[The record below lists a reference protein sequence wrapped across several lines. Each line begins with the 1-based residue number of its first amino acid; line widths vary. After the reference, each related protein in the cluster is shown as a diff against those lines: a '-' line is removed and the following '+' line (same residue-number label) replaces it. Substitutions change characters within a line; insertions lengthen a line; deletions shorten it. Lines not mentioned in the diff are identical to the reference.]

1 MVTTAEVHLWEHHVG
16 VVYWDKERQVASFEY
31 EPSFLNTGLKVAP
44 ITMPL
49 TDDIYFFPDLSPR
62 TFMGLPGM
70 LAEALPDAFGRA
82 LLDNWLATQGRQ
94 DANPVERLCFQGQRS
109 MGALEFAPSKERIL
123 NTQQAIEVGSL
134 VEAAGEALHNKES
147 FVTNI
152 SKSDEAMLDI
162 IRVGTSAGGQR
173 AKAVIAYNDA
183 TGEVRSGQTT
193 APEEFDYWL
202 IKLDGVDYV
211 ARTSSAVL
219 SDPMHFGE
227 IEYVHYLVA
236 KAAGINMTECR
247 LYREHN
253 RAHFMTRRFDRV
265 NGHKLHMQTLCGIA
279 HHDFNMLH
287 AYSYEQAFGIMRR
300 LRLTYPEAEEF
311 YRRMVFNV
319 VARNQD
325 DHTKNISFLMNR
337 KGEWRLSP
345 AYDMSWAYNPN
356 GGWTATHQMSIN
368 NKWDNITR
376 EDLLA
381 VASEM
386 NIKGAKKIIDQV
398 VEAVAQWPRLARE
411 NSDIPQATIDLIERT
426 HVYV

>member
-1 MVTTAEVHLWEHHVG
+1 MVTTAEVYLWEHHVG
-16 VVYWDKERQVASFEY
+16 TVFWNEAQQVASFEY
-31 EPSFLNTGLKVAP
+31 EPSFLGKGLKVAP

-49 TDDIYFFPDLSPR
+49 TEDIYSFPALPQR

-82 LLDNWLATQGRQ
+82 LLDNWLAAQGRQ

-109 MGALEFAPSKERIL
+109 MGALEFVPSKERIL
-123 NTQQAIEVGSL
+123 NAQQAIEVGSL
-134 VEAAGEALHNKES
+134 VDAAREALHNKES

-152 SKSDEAMLDI
+152 SNSDEALLDI

-173 AKAVIAYNDA
+173 PKAVIVYNDA

-193 APEEFDYWL
+193 APEGFDYWL
-202 IKLDGVDYV
+202 IKLDGVYNKE
-211 ARTSSAVL
+211 L
-219 SDPMHFGE
+219 GDPMHFGE
-227 IEYVHYLVA
+227 IEYVHYLLA
-236 KAAGINMTECR
+236 KEAGINMTECR
-247 LYREHN
+247 LYREHD

-279 HHDFNMLH
+279 HYDFNMLH

-376 EDLLA
+376 EDLLN
-381 VASEM
+381 VAYEM
-386 NIKGAKKIIDQV
+386 NVKGAKKIIDQV
-398 VEAVAQWPRLARE
+398 VDAVSQWRRLAKE
-411 NSDIPQATIDLIERT
+411 HSDIPQSIIDAIEKT
-426 HVYV
+426 HVYI

>member
-16 VVYWDKERQVASFEY
+16 TVFWNEERGVASFEY
-31 EPSFLNTGLKVAP
+31 EPSFLEKGLKVAP
-44 ITMPL
+44 LTMPL
-49 TDDIYFFPDLSPR
+49 TDDIYSFPNLPQG
-62 TFMGLPGM
+62 TFLGLPGM

-82 LLDNWLATQGRQ
+82 LLDNWLAAQGRQ

-109 MGALEFAPSKERIL
+109 MGALEFVPSKERVL
-123 NTQQAIEVGSL
+123 NTRQAIEVGSL
-134 VEAAGEALHNKES
+134 VEAAREALHSKES
-147 FVTNI
+147 FVTNL
-152 SKSDEAMLDI
+152 SKSDEALLDI

-173 AKAVIAYNDA
+173 AKAVIAYNDE

-193 APEEFDYWL
+193 APDGFDYWL
-202 IKLDGVDYV
+202 IKLDGV
-211 ARTSSAVL
+211 TNKEL
-219 SDPMHFGE
+219 GDPMHYGE

-247 LYREHN
+247 LYREHD

-265 NGHKLHMQTLCGIA
+265 NGHKIHMQTLCGIA
-279 HHDFNMLH
+279 HYDFNMLH

-376 EDLLA
+376 EDLLT

-386 NIKGAKKIIDQV
+386 NVKGAKKIIDQV
-398 VEAVAQWPRLARE
+398 VDAVAQWPRFAKE
-411 NSDIPQATIDLIERT
+411 NSDIPQSTVDAIERT

>member
-16 VVYWDKERQVASFEY
+16 TVFWNEAQQVASFEY
-31 EPSFLNTGLKVAP
+31 EPSFLGKGLKVAP

-49 TDDIYFFPDLSPR
+49 TEDIYSFPALPQR

-82 LLDNWLATQGRQ
+82 LLDNWLAAQGRQ

-109 MGALEFAPSKERIL
+109 MGALEFVPSKERIL
-123 NTQQAIEVGSL
+123 NAQQAIEVGSL
-134 VEAAGEALHNKES
+134 VDAAREALHNKES
-147 FVTNI
+147 FVTNM
-152 SKSDEAMLDI
+152 SNSDEALLDI

-173 AKAVIAYNDA
+173 PKAVIAYNDA

-193 APEEFDYWL
+193 APEGFDYWL
-202 IKLDGVDYV
+202 IKLDGVYNKE
-211 ARTSSAVL
+211 L
-219 SDPMHFGE
+219 GDPMHFGE
-227 IEYVHYLVA
+227 IEYVHYLLA
-236 KAAGINMTECR
+236 KEAGINMTECR
-247 LYREHN
+247 LYREHD

-279 HHDFNMLH
+279 HYDFNMLH

-356 GGWTATHQMSIN
+356 GGWTATHQMSIH

-376 EDLLA
+376 EDMLN

-386 NIKGAKKIIDQV
+386 NVKGAKKIIDQV
-398 VEAVAQWPRLARE
+398 VDAVSQWRRLAKDH
-411 NSDIPQATIDLIERT
+411 SDIPQSTIDAIEKT
-426 HVYV
+426 HVYI